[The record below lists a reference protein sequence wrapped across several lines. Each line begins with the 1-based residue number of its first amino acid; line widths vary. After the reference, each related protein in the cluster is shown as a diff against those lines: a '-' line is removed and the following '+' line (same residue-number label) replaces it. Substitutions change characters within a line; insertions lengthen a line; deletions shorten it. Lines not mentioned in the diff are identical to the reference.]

1 MKLQA
6 QWIVGFVDGEGCF
19 HVSVNKHKSMKFGVQ
34 VLPEFVVV
42 QHERDR
48 QILQAFKATFKCGY
62 IKKNREQRLC
72 YLVRNTQHLL
82 NIIIPFFEKHS
93 LKTKK
98 HIDFIKFR
106 KILWKMQEKKH
117 LEKEGLEDIKKIV
130 HDMRKYY
137 IIRNKKVINET
148 KD

>member
-48 QILQAFKATFKCGY
+48 QILEAFKATFKCGY

-72 YLVRNTQHLL
+72 WYNLVRNTQHLL

-98 HIDFIKFR
+98 HIDFIKVTRR
-106 KILWKMQEKKH
+106 KILLKMQEKKH
-117 LEKEGLEDIKKIV
+117 LEKEGFAEQRI
-130 HDMRKYY
+130 
-137 IIRNKKVINET
+137 
-148 KD
+148 